1 MGQTNDPPLSPLMK
15 GGKTA
20 AALRALAGGTD
31 APHKRRLA
39 KRSRYFRSSAS
50 EFLGTEAW
58 EEEGIRVSELL
69 GGLDALREENDF
81 RLGAFV
87 TLLGFETVAKFRAA
101 CLCVMGRTMEQLERI
116 LAGEVVRYY
125 LAAEDRALRGLAMR
139 EDEMGIRAREVYCGD
154 AETLPAEPFLDRWS
168 ANETAK
174 PEWLAKMREQFG

>member
-1 MGQTNDPPLSPLMK
+1 MK

-20 AALRALAGGTD
+20 AALRALAGGTP

-69 GGLDALREENDF
+69 GSLDLLREENDF

-87 TLLGFETVAKFRAA
+87 TLLGFETAGKFRAA
-101 CLCVMGRTMEQLERI
+101 CVNVMGRTMEQLERI
-116 LAGEVVRYY
+116 LAGEIVRYY
-125 LAAEDRALRGLAMR
+125 LAAEDLALRGLAMR
-139 EDEMGIRAREVYCGD
+139 EDAMGIRAREVYWGSED
-154 AETLPAEPFLDRWS
+154 VPTEPFLDRWS
-168 ANETAK
+168 AAEFAK
-174 PEWLAKMREQFG
+174 PEWIAKMREEFG